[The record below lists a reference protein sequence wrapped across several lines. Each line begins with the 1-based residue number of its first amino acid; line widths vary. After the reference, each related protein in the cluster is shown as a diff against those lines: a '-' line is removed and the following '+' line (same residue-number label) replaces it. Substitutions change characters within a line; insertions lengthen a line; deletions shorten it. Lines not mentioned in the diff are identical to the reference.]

1 MEKRKLAR
9 RISVLLVVS
18 MLLAIMPM
26 TALAAGTQE
35 TGPESVY
42 TEASEKPTVL
52 SDASETAAVTTYED
66 FLVCLKV
73 LEGYA
78 DTYASESG
86 DNAVGLVINYIRTG
100 IEKYNTDSWAIL
112 AGAENTAF
120 TAYVAEQDK
129 ANGTTA
135 QALRG
140 IGGFTLPNGQSAE
153 FAHMFG
159 AINIAY
165 YNNYAQTNVDFG
177 GWAGDLVDLM
187 EYTKGKLTGTDVE
200 AMTREIRENYLGID
214 DEEVHTFGQLDIYG
228 DLDAYY
234 ILTKLAGG
242 STNLSGI
249 MESYFTSSL
258 SDTERAV
265 YFLSNRFSGSTTQ
278 EAVRSALYDAYKGNS
293 GVILLEAERGLT
305 GDDDLRTACCNAFA
319 DYLYDLA
326 KDSLGG
332 ETEEGN
338 DYYTVF
344 SSSSSTLAPGITQD
358 IKYAITADDKQIV
371 YYVATV
377 DVSREDV
384 SIYANYHNNDGSE
397 WAMSR
402 VTDQMAAAQAKHS
415 NPDDPDNYIPNYNT
429 IVGVNA
435 DFYNMTTGAPGGAL
449 VMEGVTYHGVG
460 SENFFAILDDGTPVI
475 GSSGD
480 WAAYE
485 GRVKEAVGGSI
496 FLVKNGEICVTTS
509 ADYYNSRAS
518 RTCVGITADG
528 KVVLM
533 VLDGRQEPFSAGGSA
548 EEIAQIMLDAG
559 CTTAINL
566 DGGGSTTFAAKEEG
580 ADSVTVVN
588 RPSDGYER
596 SVSSSLLVVSTAK
609 TSNEF
614 DHARI
619 SSDTDY
625 LTIGS
630 SLQVTVYGVSVSGNA
645 AEIPEGAF
653 LRISDESVA
662 TLRDSTITAVANG
675 DVTVEL
681 VVGDTVVG
689 SKTLHVVV
697 PDSLVFEKENLNV
710 IYGVPT
716 RLPLL
721 ATYQGNPVTINEND
735 ILTGCEYEEAG
746 VIEGFMFTGIEE
758 SGIRTMLVAAVLLEN
773 EEAYCEMQVSMY
785 KNDEAIFDFDN
796 ATSGNRAFAWNRD
809 VSNSTTDDEVYYHVV
824 DPEQEMIIS
833 YIFALDM
840 KEIEIPE
847 QIKPLMSLL
856 PGGDDPNA
864 TAWDFLLQLAE
875 RVSVLTEVRVQLQVD
890 PNLDFDFSEIVL
902 VNEYFTMSTSE
913 FDDESHTLTLV
924 CNWIDQTQA
933 IDPATANPICI
944 LSGIKATPKADAQW
958 DENGCLAV
966 SNAGQVSYDIYL
978 RSNTLYSVASD
989 PSIQETY
996 GLVPFINPYDSNE
1009 KGAHF
1014 GTTYATFEDSF
1025 TLDKSNWQ
1033 GWRQSGDDLYYFVD
1047 NAAVT
1052 GIHKVPGYQDEENS
1066 YYYDFGDDGIS
1077 KGKITGLFE
1086 LNGNT
1091 YYAINGTLKTGWRP
1105 VNNGSGKTVYYY
1117 FDPVTGY
1124 AVDGEQTIGGYHY
1137 IFTDKILT
1145 RGDLIRNE
1153 KGVKYMWAG
1162 QWVSQQWMT
1171 VDGKEY
1177 YFRSSEYAA
1186 TGLYAFNIEGVNVFY
1201 AFDENGVWQ
1210 KDQSGLY
1217 DWAGNTYLIEDG
1229 IVIAYPG
1236 LVLIDGY
1243 YYYFAYYHNE
1253 VMNAAVKSCSYWIS
1267 KTNGLMPEGSY
1278 TFDDQ
1283 GRMTNPP
1290 VTDPDPVDPDPTD
1303 PEPEVKNGIVAEND
1317 SLYYYVDG
1325 VLTYA
1330 GLIQIDGDYYY
1341 VRGSGELVHG
1351 RSYWITKTNDL
1362 LPQGMYS
1369 FGEDGKMVDPPA
1381 TEPDPKPTPDP
1392 EPEVKNGIVAENGSL
1407 YYYVDGVLTY
1417 AGLIQIDGDYYY
1429 VRGTGEVVNNRSY
1442 WITKTNGLLP
1452 EGSYTF
1458 DKDGKMVDPPATDP
1472 TEPEPE
1478 VKNGIVAEND
1488 SLYYYVNGK
1497 LNYAGLIQIDG
1508 DFYYVRTSGEVVHGR
1523 SYWITKTNNLMPE
1536 GSYIFD
1542 DEGKMMNPPPVEGP
1556 TDPEGNLKNGIV
1568 AENGSLYYY
1577 VDGVLTY
1584 AGLIQ
1589 IDGDYYYVKTSCEVV
1604 HGRSYWITKT
1614 NNLMPEGSYI
1624 FDDEGKMMNP
1634 PPVEDPTDPEGN
1646 LKNGIVAENGSLYY
1660 YVDGVLTYAGLIQ
1673 IDGDYYY
1680 VKTSCEVVHGRSYWI
1695 TKTNGLLPEGS
1706 YTFDDSG
1713 RIVF

>member
-1 MEKRKLAR
+1 MGKRKLTR

-18 MLLAIMPM
+18 MLLAMMPM

-35 TGPESVY
+35 TGPEPVY

-200 AMTREIRENYLGID
+200 TMAREIRENYLGVD

-234 ILTKLAGG
+234 ILNKMEGG

-249 MESYFTSSL
+249 MEGYFTSSL
-258 SDTERAV
+258 SDTERAA

-278 EAVRSALYDAYKGNS
+278 EAVRSALYDAYKVNS

-371 YYVATV
+371 YYIATV
-377 DVSREDV
+377 DVSREDIGV
-384 SIYANYHNNDGSE
+384 YANYHNNDGST

-415 NPDDPDNYIPNYNT
+415 DPKDPDNYIPNYNT

-435 DFYNMTTGAPGGAL
+435 DFYNMTTGAPSGAL
-449 VMEGVTYHGVG
+449 VMEGVTYHGAG

-662 TLRDSTITAVANG
+662 TLSDSTITAVANG

-697 PDSLVFEKENLNV
+697 PDSLVFERENLNV

-735 ILTGCEYEEAG
+735 ILTGCEYEAAG
-746 VIEGFMFTGIEE
+746 IIEGFMFTGIEE
-758 SGIRTMLVAAVLLEN
+758 AGIRTMVVAAVLLEN

-785 KNDEAIFDFDN
+785 KNGEAIFDFDN
-796 ATSGNRAFAWNRD
+796 ATSGNRGFAWNRD

-824 DPEQEMIIS
+824 DPEEEMDIS

-944 LSGIKATPKADAQW
+944 LSGVKATPKADAQW
-958 DENGCLAV
+958 DENGCLVVAN
-966 SNAGQVSYDIYL
+966 SGQVSYDIYL
-978 RSNTLYSVASD
+978 RSSTLYSVASD

-996 GLVPFINPYDSNE
+996 GLIPFINPYDSSE

-1091 YYAINGTLKTGWRP
+1091 YYAINGELKTGWRP
-1105 VNNGSGKTVYYY
+1105 VNNTVIGETDYYY
-1117 FDPVTGY
+1117 FDLNTGR

-1145 RGDLIRNE
+1145 RGDLIQNE

-1171 VDGKEY
+1171 VDGNEY

-1186 TGLYAFNIEGVNVFY
+1186 TGAYAFNIEGKNVFY

-1210 KDQSGLY
+1210 KNRSGLY
-1217 DWAGNTYLIEDG
+1217 DDKENTYLIENG
-1229 IVIAYPG
+1229 IIVDYPG
-1236 LVLIDGY
+1236 LVVIDGD
-1243 YYYFAYYHNE
+1243 YYYFAYYYNNLLN
-1253 VMNAAVKSCSYWIS
+1253 VAVKGRTYWIS
-1267 KTNGLMPEGSY
+1267 KTNGLVPEGNYTFDEDGKMVNPPAVDPDPEDPEVKNGIVAENGSLYYYEDGNLVYAGLILIDGDYYYVRGTGEVVNNRSYWITKTNGLLPEGSY
-1278 TFDDQ
+1278 TFDET
-1283 GRMTNPP
+1283 GKMMNPP
-1290 VTDPDPVDPDPTD
+1290 VTEPDPDPTE
-1303 PEPEVKNGIVAEND
+1303 PEPEVKNGIVAENG
-1317 SLYYYVDG
+1317 SLYYYENGNLV
-1325 VLTYA
+1325 YA
-1330 GLIQIDGDYYY
+1330 GLILLDGDYYY
-1341 VRGSGELVHG
+1341 VRGNGEVINN

-1392 EPEVKNGIVAENGSL
+1392 EPEVKNGIVSEDGKL
-1407 YYYVDGVLTY
+1407 YYYENGVLTY

-1429 VRGTGEVVNNRSY
+1429 VRGTGEVVFNRSY

-1478 VKNGIVAEND
+1478 VKNGIVAENG
-1488 SLYYYVNGK
+1488 SLYYYENGN
-1497 LNYAGLIQIDG
+1497 LVYAGLTQIDG
-1508 DFYYVRTSGEVVHGR
+1508 DYYYVRGTGEVVNNR
-1523 SYWITKTNNLMPE
+1523 SYWITKTNGLLPE
-1536 GSYIFD
+1536 GSYNFD
-1542 DEGKMMNPPPVEGP
+1542 SEGKMIDPPAVDPNP
-1556 TDPEGNLKNGIV
+1556 DPEPEVKNGIV

-1577 VDGVLTY
+1577 ENGVLTY

-1589 IDGDYYYVKTSCEVV
+1589 IDGDYYYVRGT
-1604 HGRSYWITKT
+1604 G
-1614 NNLMPEGSYI
+1614 
-1624 FDDEGKMMNP
+1624 
-1634 PPVEDPTDPEGN
+1634 
-1646 LKNGIVAENGSLYY
+1646 
-1660 YVDGVLTYAGLIQ
+1660 
-1673 IDGDYYY
+1673 
-1680 VKTSCEVVHGRSYWI
+1680 EVVHGRSYWI
-1695 TKTNGLLPEGS
+1695 TKTNGLLPEAS
-1706 YTFDDSG
+1706 YNFDDSG

>member
-1 MEKRKLAR
+1 MMKSDFIR
-9 RISVLLVVS
+9 RHLSSLLTVVMLLSVLSPAVTYAES
-18 MLLAIMPM
+18 ESQ
-26 TALAAGTQE
+26 QE
-35 TGPESVY
+35 LGDE
-42 TEASEKPTVL
+42 TVL
-52 SDASETAAVTTYED
+52 TAVDPEVSPAVNSDDTVEITPVTSYEE
-66 FLVCLKV
+66 FLTCLKV
-73 LEGYA
+73 LETYA
-78 DTYASESG
+78 DSYAASSG
-86 DNAVGLVINYIRTG
+86 ENAVGLVINYIRTG
-100 IEKYNTDSWAIL
+100 IEKYNTESWAIL
-112 AGAENTAF
+112 AGAENTTF
-120 TAYVAEQDK
+120 TAYVAEQDTV
-129 ANGTTA
+129 NGTTA

-140 IGGFTLPNGQSAE
+140 IGGFTLPNGQGAE

-187 EYTKGKLTGTDVE
+187 EYTKGKLNGADVE
-200 AMTREIRENYLGID
+200 AMAQEIRESYLGID
-214 DEEVHTFGQLDIYG
+214 DPDAHSYGQLDIYG

-377 DVSREDV
+377 DVSREDIGV
-384 SIYANYHNNDGSE
+384 YANYHNNDGST

-415 NPDDPDNYIPNYNT
+415 DPKDPDNYIPNYNT

-435 DFYNMTTGAPGGAL
+435 DFYNMTTGAPSGAL
-449 VMEGVTYHGVG
+449 VMEGVTYHGAG

-662 TLRDSTITAVANG
+662 TLSDSTITAVANG

-746 VIEGFMFTGIEE
+746 IIEGFMFTGIEE
-758 SGIRTMLVAAVLLEN
+758 AGIRTMVVAAVLLEN

-785 KNDEAIFDFDN
+785 KNGEAIFDFDN
-796 ATSGNRAFAWNRD
+796 ATAGNRGFAWNRD
-809 VSNSTTDDEVYYHVV
+809 VSNSTTDDEIYYHVV
-824 DPEQEMIIS
+824 DPEEEMDIS

-944 LSGIKATPKADAQW
+944 LSGIKSTPKADAQW

-978 RSNTLYSVASD
+978 RSSTLYSVASD

-996 GLVPFINPYDSNE
+996 GLIPFINPYDSNE

-1014 GTTYATFEDSF
+1014 GTTYATFKDSF

-1047 NAAVT
+1047 NVAVT
-1052 GIHKVPGYQDEENS
+1052 GIRQVPGYQDEENS
-1066 YYYDFGDDGIS
+1066 YYYNFGENGVS
-1077 KGKITGLFE
+1077 QGKITGLFE
-1086 LNGNT
+1086 LNGDT

-1105 VNNGSGKTVYYY
+1105 FDNANSGGTDYYY
-1117 FDPVTGY
+1117 FDPNTGK

-1137 IFTDKILT
+1137 VFTDKVLT
-1145 RGDLIRNE
+1145 RGDL
-1153 KGVKYMWAG
+1153 VKDANGTRYRWAG
-1162 QWVSQQWMT
+1162 QWVTQEWLDI
-1171 VDGKEY
+1171 DGNISY
-1177 YFRSSEYAA
+1177 ARQNGYFAA
-1186 TGLYAFNIEGVNVFY
+1186 GISRLYSPEGVIHDY
-1201 AFDENGVWQ
+1201 IMDEYGVWLQ
-1210 KDQSGLY
+1210 NQSGLY
-1217 DWAGNTYLIEDG
+1217 DYNGNTYFTDNG
-1229 IVIAYPG
+1229 YMVRYAG
-1236 LVLIDGY
+1236 LVVIDGA
-1243 YYYFAYYHNE
+1243 YYYFNSSDIAIKNRT
-1253 VMNAAVKSCSYWIS
+1253 YWIT
-1267 KTNGLMPEGSY
+1267 KTNGLLPEMSY
-1278 TFDDQ
+1278 TFDEL
-1283 GRMTNPP
+1283 GRIVFGDTPI
-1290 VTDPDPVDPDPTD
+1290 TPDPEPTPDPDPTD

-1392 EPEVKNGIVAENGSL
+1392 EPEVKNGIVSEDGKL
-1407 YYYVDGVLTY
+1407 YYYENGVLTY

-1429 VRGTGEVVNNRSY
+1429 VRSTGEVVFNRSY

-1542 DEGKMMNPPPVEGP
+1542 DEGKMMNPPPVE
-1556 TDPEGNLKNGIV
+1556 
-1568 AENGSLYYY
+1568 
-1577 VDGVLTY
+1577 
-1584 AGLIQ
+1584 
-1589 IDGDYYYVKTSCEVV
+1589 
-1604 HGRSYWITKT
+1604 
-1614 NNLMPEGSYI
+1614 
-1624 FDDEGKMMNP
+1624 
-1634 PPVEDPTDPEGN
+1634 DPTDPEGN

-1706 YTFDDSG
+1706 YTFDDIG

>member
-1 MEKRKLAR
+1 MMKSDFIR
-9 RISVLLVVS
+9 RHLSSLLTVVMLLSVLSPAVTYAES
-18 MLLAIMPM
+18 
-26 TALAAGTQE
+26 ALQQE
-35 TGPESVY
+35 LGDE
-42 TEASEKPTVL
+42 TVL
-52 SDASETAAVTTYED
+52 TAVDTEVSPEVNSDDTVEITSVTSYEE
-66 FLVCLKV
+66 FLTCLKV
-73 LEGYA
+73 LETYA
-78 DTYASESG
+78 DSYAASSG
-86 DNAVGLVINYIRTG
+86 ENAVGLVINYIRTG
-100 IEKYNTDSWAIL
+100 IEKYNTESWAIL
-112 AGAENTAF
+112 AGAENTTF
-120 TAYVAEQDK
+120 TAYVAEQDTV
-129 ANGTTA
+129 NGTTA

-140 IGGFTLPNGQSAE
+140 IGSFTLPNGQVAE

-187 EYTKGKLTGTDVE
+187 EYTKGKLKGADVE
-200 AMTREIRENYLGID
+200 AMAQEIRESYLGID
-214 DEEVHTFGQLDIYG
+214 DPDAHSYGQLDIYG

-242 STNLSGI
+242 STKLSGV
-249 MESYFTSSL
+249 MKDYFTSSL
-258 SDTERAV
+258 SDAGRAV
-265 YFLSNRFSGSTTQ
+265 YFLSSRFSGSTTQ

-293 GVILLEAERGLT
+293 GVILLEADRGLSS
-305 GDDDLRTACCNAFA
+305 DNDLRTACCYAFA

-326 KDSLGG
+326 KESLGG

-344 SSSSSTLAPGITQD
+344 SSSTSSLAPGITQD

-371 YYVATV
+371 YYTATV

-384 SIYANYHNNDGSE
+384 SIYANYHNNDGSA

-435 DFYNMTTGAPGGAL
+435 DFYNMTTGQPSGAL

-485 GRVKEAVGGSI
+485 GRIKEAVGGSV
-496 FLVKNGEICVTTS
+496 FLVKNGEIVVSTS
-509 ADYYNSRAS
+509 SDYYKSRAS

-559 CTTAINL
+559 CYTAINL

-580 ADSVTVVN
+580 ADSVAIVN

-614 DHARI
+614 DHALL
-619 SSDTDY
+619 STDMDY

-630 SLQVTVYGVSVSGNA
+630 SLQVTVSGVSESGNA
-645 AEIPEGAF
+645 AEVPEGAF
-653 LRISDESVA
+653 LRVSDESVA
-662 TLRDSTITAVANG
+662 TLSEGVITAVAKGNV
-675 DVTVEL
+675 DVEL

-697 PDSLVFEKENLNV
+697 PDSLVFQKENLSV

-721 ATYQGNPVTINEND
+721 ATYQGNPVAINEND

-758 SGIRTMLVAAVLLEN
+758 SGIRTMMVAAVLLEN
-773 EEAYCEMQVSMY
+773 EDAYCEIQVSMY
-785 KNDEAIFDFDN
+785 KNGEAIFDFN
-796 ATSGNRAFAWNRD
+796 TATEGNRAFAWNRD
-809 VSNSTTDDEVYYHVV
+809 VSNSTTDDDTYYHIV
-824 DPEQEMIIS
+824 DPEQEMNIS

-875 RVSVLTEVRVQLQVD
+875 RVSVLTEVRVQLHVD
-890 PNLDFDFSEIVL
+890 PNLEFDFSEMTL
-902 VNEYFTMSTSE
+902 VNEYFTLTSTE
-913 FDDESHTLTLV
+913 FDEETHTLTIV

-933 IDPATANPICI
+933 IDPATANSICI
-944 LSGIKATPKADAQW
+944 LSGIKAVPKADAQW
-958 DENGCLAV
+958 DENECLAIE
-966 SNAGQVSYDIYL
+966 NTGEVSYDIYL

-996 GLVPFINPYDSNE
+996 GLIPFINPYDSNE

-1014 GTTYATFEDSF
+1014 GTIYATFEDSF

-1047 NAAVT
+1047 NVAVT
-1052 GIHKVPGYQDEENS
+1052 GIRQVPGYQDEENS
-1066 YYYDFGDDGIS
+1066 YYYNFGENGVS
-1077 KGKITGLFE
+1077 QGKITGLFE
-1086 LNGNT
+1086 LNGDT

-1105 VNNGSGKTVYYY
+1105 FDNANSGGTDYYY
-1117 FDPVTGY
+1117 FDPNTGK

-1137 IFTDKILT
+1137 IFTDRKLT
-1145 RGDLIRNE
+1145 RGDLIHNE

-1186 TGLYAFNIEGVNVFY
+1186 TGVYAFNIAGKNVFY

-1210 KDQSGLY
+1210 KDRSGLY
-1217 DWAGNTYLIEDG
+1217 DDKENTYLIENG
-1229 IVIAYPG
+1229 IIVDYPG
-1236 LVLIDGY
+1236 LVVIDGD
-1243 YYYFAYYHNE
+1243 YYYFAYYYNGLLN
-1253 VMNAAVKSCSYWIS
+1253 VAVKGCTYWIS
-1267 KTNGLMPEGSY
+1267 KTNGLVPEGNY
-1278 TFDDQ
+1278 TFD
-1283 GRMTNPP
+1283 
-1290 VTDPDPVDPDPTD
+1290 
-1303 PEPEVKNGIVAEND
+1303 
-1317 SLYYYVDG
+1317 
-1325 VLTYA
+1325 
-1330 GLIQIDGDYYY
+1330 
-1341 VRGSGELVHG
+1341 
-1351 RSYWITKTNDL
+1351 
-1362 LPQGMYS
+1362 
-1369 FGEDGKMVDPPA
+1369 EDGKMVNPPVVDPA
-1381 TEPDPKPTPDP
+1381 PDD
-1392 EPEVKNGIVAENGSL
+1392 PEVKNGIVAENGSL
-1407 YYYVDGVLTY
+1407 YYYENGNLVYAGLILLDGDYYYVRGNGEVINNRSYWITKTNNLLPQGMYSFGKDGKMVDPPATEPVEPSPEPDPEPEVKNGIVSEDGKLYYYENGVLTY

-1429 VRGTGEVVNNRSY
+1429 VRGTGEVVHGRSY

-1452 EGSYTF
+1452 EGSYNF
-1458 DKDGKMVDPPATDP
+1458 DSEGKMIDPPAVDP
-1472 TEPEPE
+1472 NPDPEPE
-1478 VKNGIVAEND
+1478 V
-1488 SLYYYVNGK
+1488 
-1497 LNYAGLIQIDG
+1497 
-1508 DFYYVRTSGEVVHGR
+1508 
-1523 SYWITKTNNLMPE
+1523 
-1536 GSYIFD
+1536 
-1542 DEGKMMNPPPVEGP
+1542 
-1556 TDPEGNLKNGIV
+1556 KNGIV

-1577 VDGVLTY
+1577 ENGNLVY
-1584 AGLIQ
+1584 AGLTQ
-1589 IDGDYYYVKTSCEVV
+1589 IDGDYYYVRGT
-1604 HGRSYWITKT
+1604 G
-1614 NNLMPEGSYI
+1614 
-1624 FDDEGKMMNP
+1624 
-1634 PPVEDPTDPEGN
+1634 
-1646 LKNGIVAENGSLYY
+1646 
-1660 YVDGVLTYAGLIQ
+1660 
-1673 IDGDYYY
+1673 
-1680 VKTSCEVVHGRSYWI
+1680 EVVHGRSYWI

-1706 YTFDDSG
+1706 YNFDSEGKMIDPPAVDPNPDPEPEVKNGIVKENGSLYYYENGVLTYAGLIQIDGDYYYVRGTGEVVHGRSYWITKTNGLLPEGSYNFDDSG